1 MRTKYD
7 FQDAMSS
14 SKYMVIIHGYT
25 IVILKVFEGA
35 MSSTRSLF
43 IDTRLWYWRFW
54 FWAFLS

>member
-1 MRTKYD
+1 MF

-35 MSSTRSLF
+35 SLVHGH
-43 IDTRLWYWRFW
+43 Y
-54 FWAFLS
+54 S